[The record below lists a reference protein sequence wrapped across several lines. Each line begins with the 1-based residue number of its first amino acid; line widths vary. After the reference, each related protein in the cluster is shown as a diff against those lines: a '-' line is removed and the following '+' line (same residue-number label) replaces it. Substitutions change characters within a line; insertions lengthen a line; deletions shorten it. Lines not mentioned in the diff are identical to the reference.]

1 MHEQTC
7 PTSRCGLR
15 RLGSDPGVEYIYIA
29 VDVAAVQLNVYPW
42 THGTS
47 GSESVVAAFAER
59 IQIAQFQSYGK
70 LTNRRTDDGIRVVLV
85 WQSRVV
91 PGRRK
96 G

>member
-1 MHEQTC
+1 
-7 PTSRCGLR
+7 
-15 RLGSDPGVEYIYIA
+15 LGSDPGVEYIYIA
-29 VDVAAVQLNVYPW
+29 VDVAAVQLNIYPW

-47 GSESVVAAFAER
+47 GSVVAAFAER
-59 IQIAQFQSYGK
+59 IQIAQFQSDGK